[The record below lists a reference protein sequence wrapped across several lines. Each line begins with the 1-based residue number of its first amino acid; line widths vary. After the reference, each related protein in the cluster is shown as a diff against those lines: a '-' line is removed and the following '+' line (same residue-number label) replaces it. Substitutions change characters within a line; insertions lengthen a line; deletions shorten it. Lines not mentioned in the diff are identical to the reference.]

1 MPARPP
7 LALHPDGGGAGPVT
21 MPPVRLNYADAGG
34 ADNYYDSNELRALS
48 SETGAAAAIPSNRAR
63 KILIP

>member
-1 MPARPP
+1 
-7 LALHPDGGGAGPVT
+7 

-34 ADNYYDSNELRALS
+34 ADNDYDSNELRALS